1 MERSKTRRQQGKATQ
16 ISKADAEKQEL
27 IHALGER
34 VKELTALY
42 KVANLLNDEGTP
54 LPILLRELASIFPPA
69 WQYPEITA
77 ARITWGETQV
87 ATSNYAA
94 SPWVQRATLRT
105 ADGQRGE
112 LEVVYLEERPPDAEG
127 PFLAEER
134 SLIDSLAEMLRMAL
148 NRRLAVEAL
157 TRLNAELEER
167 VAERTEA
174 LQVKTREL
182 ETFAHSVAHDLKAPL
197 RGIDGYSRLLLEEH
211 LDRLNDEGRTFLHNV
226 RYSVTQMN
234 QLIEDLL
241 AYAQIERRE
250 FAVSSIQLRP
260 CIEKWVE
267 ERKRELVERRIA
279 IVLKL
284 DDSTALADVSGLA
297 QVLRNYLDNAIK
309 FTRDRANPEI
319 EVGVAEVGSKC
330 RVWVRDNGIGFDM
343 KHRDRIFDIFQR
355 LHRAEDYPGTGIGL
369 AIAQKAVERMGGSV
383 WAESEP
389 GQGSVFYLE
398 IPRGVAPR

>member
-1 MERSKTRRQQGKATQ
+1 MERSKTRRHQVKDIQ
-16 ISKADAEKQEL
+16 ISKAATEKQRL
-27 IHALGER
+27 IHDLGER

-42 KVANLLNDEGTP
+42 KVADLLNDEATP
-54 LPILLRELASIFPPA
+54 LPVLLRELASIFPPA

-77 ARITWGETQV
+77 ARITWGGTQV

-105 ADGQRGE
+105 ADGQVGA
-112 LEVVYLEERPPDAEG
+112 LEVVYLEERPPDVEG
-127 PFLAEER
+127 PFLVEER
-134 SLIDSLAEMLRMAL
+134 SLIDSLAEMLRVAL

-157 TRLNAELEER
+157 TRLNADLERR

-174 LQVKTREL
+174 LQAKTREL

-226 RYSVTQMN
+226 RYSVAQMN

-250 FAVSSIQLRP
+250 FALGSIELRP
-260 CIEKWVE
+260 FIESLVE
-267 ERKRELVERRIA
+267 ERKRELVERRITV
-279 IVLKL
+279 VLKL
-284 DDSTALADVSGLA
+284 DDIRVLADVSGLA

-309 FTRDRANPEI
+309 FTRDSSNPEI
-319 EVGVAEVGSKC
+319 EVGAAVVGGKC
-330 RVWVRDNGIGFDM
+330 RLWVRDNGIGFDM

-369 AIAQKAVERMGGSV
+369 AIVQKAVERMDGSV
-383 WAESEP
+383 WVESEP
-389 GQGSVFYLE
+389 GQGALFYLE
-398 IPRGVAPR
+398 IPHRVSPE